1 MEKSSA
7 LSLNLPAD
15 VVKHSISSMPVRH
28 FDEKTIDQLI
38 WPETEEKSYSKTILL
53 SLIKNG
59 TKHYID
65 NIEARVNVLTIDS
78 YVIPIVIVDEQY
90 ENSFVCSPYGHY
102 ISYALECTDR
112 IFKQKF
118 LRLIVNAF
126 VKCLG
131 VSLRLG
137 KVNKIIYVNNWLF
150 PTDLH
155 HKNIKQEHVE
165 AITSHI
171 AQHFP
176 DYAIAFK
183 SINDST
189 HLLLSQ
195 ALESSRYDSIVTREV
210 FLTDTKKEEIFQTRI
225 FKSDLKLLKE
235 SSNSFTVV
243 DKSEL
248 NQADLEKILQLYKHL
263 YVEKYSKLNPQHN
276 QNFLDLVYKS
286 DLIQIKAIKK
296 NQEIEG
302 FFGYFIRDGI
312 MTAPLFG
319 YDEKPSANKNLYR
332 LLSTLLTLEAKEKG
346 CLLHQSAGAS
356 FYKKVRRAESHME
369 SMAVYTKHLSFFR
382 QLPWKCLK
390 FIMNSASRLFTKY

>member
-7 LSLNLPAD
+7 LSLNLPSEA
-15 VVKHSISSMPVRH
+15 VKLSLSSMPVRH
-28 FDEKTIDQLI
+28 YDAQTIDQLI
-38 WPETEEKSYSKTILL
+38 WPETEENTYSKTFLL
-53 SLIKNG
+53 SFIKNG
-59 TKHYID
+59 TKYYID
-65 NIEARVNVLTIDS
+65 NIEARINALSIDS

-102 ISYALECTDR
+102 ISYALECSDR

-118 LRLIVNAF
+118 VRSIINGF

-131 VSLRLG
+131 STLRLG

-165 AITSHI
+165 AITRHLI
-171 AQHFP
+171 NHFP
-176 DYAIAFK
+176 EYAIAFK

-189 HLLLSQ
+189 LPQLSE
-195 ALESSRYDSIVTREV
+195 ALENCQYDSIVTRQI

-235 SSNSFTVV
+235 CSSTFTVV
-243 DKSEL
+243 DKNEL
-248 NQADLEKILQLYKHL
+248 NQADLEKILALYKHL

-276 QNFLDLVYKS
+276 QNFFDLVYKS

-296 NQEIEG
+296 NQEIDG

-319 YDEKPSANKNLYR
+319 YNEKQSDNKSLYR

-356 FYKKVRRAESHME
+356 FYKKVRRAEPHME
-369 SMAVYTKHLSFFR
+369 SMSVYTKHLSFLR

-390 FIMNSASRLFTKY
+390 FVMNNSSRFFKNY